1 METIDISGSFRKAMT
16 CDGTHGV
23 DPAIVNEGLGSALMR
38 YADKAVGGLF
48 AKNITK
54 ARKKSSKWANAFK
67 EAMGDISH
75 TLRRDIEKISQF
87 GGNASKWS
95 EVVSGDLTQ
104 HVTKGLT
111 GKGGMPANF
120 CISTLKMPNGKTV
133 NDIPLAWAICTQ
145 SSMFDMVNNK
155 RDDLP
160 RLSELLGVVANT
172 INIAAY
178 MSKATPIGKAPYN
191 DVASFLA
198 SGGGGQLASATEYDE
213 DKDELYLESITA
225 LFQNGWRPA
234 NMQAM
239 AGAINILCSQYYIQT
254 FSFLA
259 NNEIVAFSEQWYE
272 ANKHLWG
279 WNGDT
284 EPTNEAGQD
293 FDEQVRSKLVRANTA
308 KVDGPMNN
316 AKIAYAVVPAIA
328 DLADENENVAP
339 RDVVATISGLVK
351 EFQSAKSKN
360 AFEEFKKAAEALDKT
375 VGESVISERE
385 GEEGADSEDDDFGD
399 EDAAFNSDAVDGDKK
414 DEAPKEEPK
423 KSSKEFEDVKA
434 KLKAFFDTIGVNQEN
449 KDIAKVCNNDED
461 AVNEWKESA
470 KKVTDWLDKWSEPVE
485 QKPKDDKS
493 DEKKSEGDK
502 EIPKAED
509 NAKPE
514 DGNEDNAESSEKSGE
529 GTADNSG
536 TSDSGDASA
545 KA

>member
-1 METIDISGSFRKAMT
+1 MT
-16 CDGTHGV
+16 CDGMHGV
-23 DPAIVNEGLGSALMR
+23 DPSVVNEGLGSALMR

-54 ARKKSSKWANAFK
+54 ARKKSTKWANAFK

-75 TLRRDIEKISQF
+75 TIRRDIEKISQF
-87 GGNASKWS
+87 GGNSSKWS
-95 EVVSGDLTQ
+95 EVVAGDLTQ

-120 CISTLKMPNGKTV
+120 CIGTLKMPNGKSV

-178 MSKATPIGKAPYN
+178 MSKAKPIGNAPYN

-198 SGGGGQLASATEYDE
+198 SGGGGQLAPATEYDE
-213 DKDELYLESITA
+213 EKDELYLESITA

-259 NNEIVAFSEQWYE
+259 SNEIVAFSEQWYE

-293 FDEQVRSKLVRANTA
+293 FDEQVRSKLVRSNTA
-308 KVDGPMNN
+308 KSEGPMNN

-328 DLADENENVAP
+328 ELSDENENVAP
-339 RDVVATISGLVK
+339 RDVVATIGGIVK
-351 EFQSAKSKN
+351 EFQSVKSKN
-360 AFEEFKKAAEALDKT
+360 AFEEFKKAAEALDNAS

-385 GEEGADSEDDDFGD
+385 GEEGAESEYDDFGD
-399 EDAAFNSDAVDGDKK
+399 EDAAFSDDAVDGDKK
-414 DEAPKEEPK
+414 DDAK
-423 KSSKEFEDVKA
+423 KASEEFEDAKA
-434 KLKAFFDTIGVNQEN
+434 KLKAFFDTIGVTPDN
-449 KDIAKVCNNDED
+449 KDIAKVCDNDED
-461 AVNEWKESA
+461 KVNEWKEA
-470 KKVTDWLDKWSEPVE
+470 VAKVTDWLEKWTEPVE
-485 QKPKDDKS
+485 QKSDDTKPE
-493 DEKKSEGDK
+493 EKKSEGDK
-502 EIPKAED
+502 EIKKAED
-509 NAKPE
+509 NAKPT
-514 DGNEDNAESSEKSGE
+514 DGNKENAETSDKTGE
-529 GTADNSG
+529 GSADNPG
-536 TSDSGDASA
+536 NATDSGDTSA
-545 KA
+545 KS

>member
-1 METIDISGSFRKAMT
+1 MKAIDISESFRKAMT

-23 DPAIVNEGLGSALMR
+23 DPSVVNEGLGSALMR

-48 AKNITK
+48 AKNVTW

-75 TLRRDIEKISQF
+75 TLRRDIEKISKF
-87 GGNASKWS
+87 GGNQSKWAG
-95 EVVSGDLTQ
+95 VVAGDLTQ

-120 CISTLKMPNGKTV
+120 CINTLKMPNGKTA

-145 SSMFDMVNNK
+145 SSMFDMVNNM

-178 MSKATPIGKAPYN
+178 MSKAKPIGTAPYN

-198 SGGGGQLASATEYDE
+198 SGGGGQLAPATEYDE
-213 DKDELYLESITA
+213 DKDALFLESITA

-259 NNEIVAFSEQWYE
+259 SNEIVAFSEQWYE

-284 EPTNEAGQD
+284 EPTNDAGQD
-293 FDEQVRSKLVRANTA
+293 FDEQVRSKLVRSNVA
-308 KVDGPMNN
+308 KTDGPMSN

-328 DLADENENVAP
+328 DLADDNENVAP
-339 RDVVATISGLVK
+339 GDVVTTVGGLVK
-351 EFQSAKSKN
+351 EFQSVKTKN
-360 AFEEFKKAAEALDKT
+360 AFEEFKKAVEELDKGS
-375 VGESVISERE
+375 VGESVVNERE

-414 DEAPKEEPK
+414 EEPPKADEK
-423 KSSKEFEDVKA
+423 KPSEAFENVKT
-434 KLKAFFDTIGVNQEN
+434 KLKAFFDMVGINPDN
-449 KDIAKVCNNDED
+449 KDIAKLCNNDED
-461 AVNEWKESA
+461 KVEEWKESA
-470 KKVTDWLDKWSEPVE
+470 NKVKSWLEKWEEPAQKEADQKQEEKPGEKKDEIEKSEDKPAENTG
-485 QKPKDDKS
+485 DKS
-493 DEKKSEGDK
+493 KDGSTGNAGSESGST
-502 EIPKAED
+502 ESGSSD
-509 NAKPE
+509 N
-514 DGNEDNAESSEKSGE
+514 GS
-529 GTADNSG
+529 TAG
-536 TSDSGDASA
+536 A
-545 KA
+545 